1 MNKKIGII
9 GLGTVGKAVFLSLKK
24 HHSLV
29 YQKTL
34 LNLKVVKVSDVNQAK
49 RKIVA
54 GTDTIFTTNP
64 YDLINDPEIDII
76 VELIGGIEPANYYI
90 IDSLK
95 QGKNVVTANKALLA
109 QRGKQI
115 FDLAKRL
122 NRNIGFEAAVC
133 GAIPVVRTIAEG
145 LVACEIRKFYGILN
159 GTTNYILSKM
169 TKNKMSFIS
178 TLKEAQAKGFA
189 ESHPNLDIEGVDTL
203 HKLVILSYLCFGFW
217 PDLNKVY
224 TEGISRI
231 SLLDIAYA
239 QELSY
244 TIKLLAIA
252 KRNKDK
258 FDLRVHPTFIP
269 KSHPL
274 SEVNSVFNSIW
285 IDSNPSFYLLFYG
298 AGAG

>member
-109 QRGKQI
+109 SVDRRGWI
-115 FDLAKRL
+115 CRVRCPVGSPLRAS
-122 NRNIGFEAAVC
+122 NRNILCPCPGQKEKDPGTEA
-133 GAIPVVRTIAEG
+133 
-145 LVACEIRKFYGILN
+145 
-159 GTTNYILSKM
+159 
-169 TKNKMSFIS
+169 
-178 TLKEAQAKGFA
+178 
-189 ESHPNLDIEGVDTL
+189 
-203 HKLVILSYLCFGFW
+203 
-217 PDLNKVY
+217 
-224 TEGISRI
+224 
-231 SLLDIAYA
+231 
-239 QELSY
+239 
-244 TIKLLAIA
+244 
-252 KRNKDK
+252 
-258 FDLRVHPTFIP
+258 
-269 KSHPL
+269 
-274 SEVNSVFNSIW
+274 
-285 IDSNPSFYLLFYG
+285 SN
-298 AGAG
+298 